1 MKFTEQVTPDA
12 KLVSYHIDIKRVVN
26 RGLTLGIANGV
37 MKVAGVEAYR
47 ADGLKV
53 VLYTGDDGDS

>member
-1 MKFTEQVTPDA
+1 MTPDA
-12 KLVSYHIDIKRVVN
+12 KLVSYHIDIKRVID

-37 MKVAGVEAYR
+37 MKVDGVEAYR

-53 VLYTGDDGDS
+53 VLFTGDEDDS